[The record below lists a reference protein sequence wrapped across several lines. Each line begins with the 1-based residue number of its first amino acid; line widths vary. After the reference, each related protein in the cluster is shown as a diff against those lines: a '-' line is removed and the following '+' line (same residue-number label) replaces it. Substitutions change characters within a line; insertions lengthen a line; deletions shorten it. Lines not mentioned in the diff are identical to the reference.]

1 MKAKVLLLAGA
12 LLVSAPVAR
21 ARGIL
26 FEDSL
31 QTNLNQWVPVSIC
44 NSAPPVSC
52 PPGGSPGSTDTA
64 AIIAAPGGGNALT
77 FGAFTYQGDIQTLNS
92 FTSSTGS
99 FTLSFDFLGNCG
111 NPSKCGG
118 FVNASAGPPF
128 YNGWL
133 LSDTPYDDGIYGVIP
148 QIPDTGSW
156 EHVTYT
162 FAAPSPIYLAL
173 EILHYTGYSGPD
185 TAWFKDMELTD
196 DPDNV
201 PPGTFTVSATEPVT
215 NQFGSI
221 ALSDM
226 TDPLGT
232 IGATTITS
240 TQSELTSFDGISSSK
255 GQDLGRFNFTTG
267 VLSSGSV
274 SGGGV
279 FSGTGSSITIVG
291 QGEWLTNIP
300 GAPTKGKLTLFTGNF
315 VGDITWTLASKGV
328 GGKLTYTLSGDVA
341 GVLWDG
347 SGVTGTTTQ
356 NIYTSEQQLSGGVA
370 HISVGDS
377 SLTP

>member
-1 MKAKVLLLAGA
+1 MKAKALLLAGA
-12 LLVSAPVAR
+12 LLVSATVAH
-21 ARGIL
+21 AQVIL

-31 QTNLNQWVPVSIC
+31 QTNLNQWVPVSVC
-44 NSAPPVSC
+44 YSAPPVSC
-52 PPGGSPGSTDTA
+52 PPGGSPGSTGTA
-64 AIIAAPGGGNALT
+64 AIIAAPGGGGNALT
-77 FGAFTYQGDIQTLNS
+77 FGATTYQGDIQTLNS

-111 NPSKCGG
+111 NPSKCGA

-133 LSDTPYDDGIYGVIP
+133 LSDTPYDDPIYGVIP
-148 QIPDTGSW
+148 QLPDTGSW

-173 EILHYTGYSGPD
+173 EILHYTGYSGPE

-196 DPDNV
+196 DPDNI
-201 PPGTFTVSATEPVT
+201 PPGTFTLSATEPVT

-226 TDPLGT
+226 TDSLGT
-232 IGATTITS
+232 IGTTTITS
-240 TQSELTSFDGISSSK
+240 TQSQLASFDGIGSSK

-279 FSGTGSSITIVG
+279 FSGTGSSITIVA
-291 QGEWLTNIP
+291 QGELLASLP
-300 GAPTKGKLTLFTGNF
+300 GAPTKGRVTLFTGNF
-315 VGDITWTLASKGV
+315 VGDINWTLVSKV
-328 GGKLTYTLSGDVA
+328 GAKLTYTLSGNVA

-347 SGVTGTTTQ
+347 SSVTGTTTQ